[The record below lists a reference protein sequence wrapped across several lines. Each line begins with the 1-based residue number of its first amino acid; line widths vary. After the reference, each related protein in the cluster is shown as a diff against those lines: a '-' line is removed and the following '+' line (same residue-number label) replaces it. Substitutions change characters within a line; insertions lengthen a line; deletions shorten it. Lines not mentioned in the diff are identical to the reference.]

1 MIIEYDKKR
10 SLFFMQMIYCKE
22 NNEIQIISY
31 YWEKY
36 KYLEW
41 TEHETLIVTSTLDI
55 SFVSL
60 VFYLPAIFLS
70 FWSFISSWIH
80 WEVIWKVLL
89 SWLLSRGDK
98 KSGKLTQNKF
108 VVTKSCFRPIT
119 VKQKIFE
126 SNIFEWYFPRIN
138 LTFSFGKC

>member
-108 VVTKSCFRPIT
+108 VVTKSCFWPIT

-138 LTFSFGKC
+138 LTFSSGKC